1 MLTLNEIIN
10 ASFRK
15 SNFSGYRPEDVDTFL
30 DEVKE
35 SYEMLIK
42 KNIEQKETNDTLTAE
57 NERLEKE
64 NKELAVKVEQYQQ
77 DADEIKNA
85 LISAQKLGDAAI
97 REARHKAE
105 IILKDANLK
114 AEKIVTAAQ
123 MEILDQKEELEDLKQ
138 LVSDFR
144 ANLLDMYKEHLT
156 LIKSL
161 PASRKSRLVE
171 APDPLSA
178 VPPLQ
183 QEEEDPAVPEP
194 ASPQEEPAPQ
204 EPPAG
209 SVKPPLPAVDSQ
221 PTQVVPMPKAMPE
234 DMEDP
239 FPPHRPEP
247 SPSKVTIHS
256 QEDEEATKS
265 FVIGED
271 KGRPKTG
278 KELRREARDL
288 RYDVLN
294 FGEEDL
300 ESPSEKL
307 GRHSKSR

>member
-156 LIKSL
+156 LINSL

-171 APDPLSA
+171 TPDPLSA

-209 SVKPPLPAVDSQ
+209 SVKTASSRGGFPAHPGCTHAQGD
-221 PTQVVPMPKAMPE
+221 A
-234 DMEDP
+234 
-239 FPPHRPEP
+239 
-247 SPSKVTIHS
+247 
-256 QEDEEATKS
+256 
-265 FVIGED
+265 
-271 KGRPKTG
+271 
-278 KELRREARDL
+278 
-288 RYDVLN
+288 
-294 FGEEDL
+294 
-300 ESPSEKL
+300 
-307 GRHSKSR
+307 GRHGGSLSAPQTGAFSQQGHDP

>member
-1 MLTLNEIIN
+1 
-10 ASFRK
+10 
-15 SNFSGYRPEDVDTFL
+15 
-30 DEVKE
+30 
-35 SYEMLIK
+35 
-42 KNIEQKETNDTLTAE
+42 
-57 NERLEKE
+57 
-64 NKELAVKVEQYQQ
+64 
-77 DADEIKNA
+77 
-85 LISAQKLGDAAI
+85 
-97 REARHKAE
+97 
-105 IILKDANLK
+105 
-114 AEKIVTAAQ
+114 
-123 MEILDQKEELEDLKQ
+123 
-138 LVSDFR
+138 
-144 ANLLDMYKEHLT
+144 
-156 LIKSL
+156 
-161 PASRKSRLVE
+161 
-171 APDPLSA
+171 
-178 VPPLQ
+178 
-183 QEEEDPAVPEP
+183 
-194 ASPQEEPAPQ
+194 
-204 EPPAG
+204 
-209 SVKPPLPAVDSQ
+209 
-221 PTQVVPMPKAMPE
+221 MPKAMPE